1 MRILDIAINDL
12 RQLSRDRTSFVFL
25 LVMPLTFT
33 LLFGFAFGGFS
44 VGEGDEPEDPRLAI
58 IVLDL
63 DGSALS
69 GELPALLEGSTVV
82 RPANS
87 AATETELEER
97 LANGDFAAGL
107 IIPAGF
113 GAAAYAGEPQPL
125 MVVASVM
132 EAAGGAASREIEA
145 LSVRLEGA
153 MRTAHAGVAAVEAR
167 QPFANEAARQAYF
180 DAAARRTLAG
190 WSDLPVTMRVTQSAA
205 GEPDVVAEVYG
216 GNAFAHSSPGMMA
229 QFAIAGLMG
238 AAGILVAERKSR
250 SLRRLLTAAISP
262 AAILAGHY
270 LAMFIVI
277 FVQLII
283 LAVVGQLF
291 LRLNYFGQP
300 AATLLMVTAT
310 AMFSAALG
318 LLIGTV
324 ARSEEQTI
332 ALALIPMFVL
342 AALGG
347 AWVPLEFTPPAFQ
360 QIARLTP
367 LAWLMDGMKDI
378 IIRGQGVEAVWPA
391 AAVLLGY
398 AGVLLILAV
407 WRFRFE

>member
-12 RQLSRDRTSFVFL
+12 RQISRDRTSFIFL
-25 LVMPLTFT
+25 LIMPLAFT

-44 VGEGDEPEDPRLAI
+44 AGEEDEEDPRLAV
-58 IVLDL
+58 IVLNL

-69 GELPALLEGSTVV
+69 DEVPALLEGSTVV
-82 RPANS
+82 RPGGS
-87 AATETELEER
+87 AADEAELERR
-97 LANGDFAAGL
+97 LADGDFAAGV

-113 GAAAYAGEPQPL
+113 AASVYAGEPQPL
-125 MVVASVM
+125 VVVASTV
-132 EAAGGAASREIEA
+132 ETAGGAAAREIEA
-145 LSVRLEGA
+145 LSVRLEAA
-153 MRTAHAGVAAVEAR
+153 MLSAQVGLQAVETR
-167 QPFANEAARQAYF
+167 QPFADEAARQAYF
-180 DAAARRTLAG
+180 DETLHRALAG
-190 WSDLPVTMRVTQSAA
+190 WSEPPVTMRVTQAAA
-205 GEPDVVAEVYG
+205 GENDVVAEVYG
-216 GNAFAHSSPGMMA
+216 GNAFAQSSPGMMA

-250 SLRRLLTAAISP
+250 SLRRLLTTAMSP
-262 AAILAGHY
+262 AAILAGHF

-277 FVQLII
+277 FMQLSI
-283 LAVVGQLF
+283 LILVGQLF

-300 AATLLMVTAT
+300 AATLLLVTT
-310 AMFSAALG
+310 TSLFSAALG
-318 LLIGTV
+318 LLIGAV

-342 AALGG
+342 SALGG

-360 QIARLTP
+360 QVARLTP
-367 LAWLMDGMKDI
+367 LAWLMDGLKDI
-378 IIRGQGVEAVWPA
+378 IIRGQGVEVVWPA

-398 AGVLLILAV
+398 AALLLVLAV